1 MAAQLPERAYTQW
14 MFTNP
19 GLYQTWAQVKQLV
32 RPGPARPLEQEE
44 SAQIEPKGDSRVWTQ
59 QKGMAAASLQ
69 GYSRHWRCPDSAAG
83 LSSDVWFRLERSLGY
98 GGGGVYRLNPP
109 KPFILKAALG

>member
-44 SAQIEPKGDSRVWTQ
+44 SAQTCVGSVVW
-59 QKGMAAASLQ
+59 KWVFG
-69 GYSRHWRCPDSAAG
+69 CSAQMRG
-83 LSSDVWFRLERSLGY
+83 T
-98 GGGGVYRLNPP
+98 
-109 KPFILKAALG
+109 